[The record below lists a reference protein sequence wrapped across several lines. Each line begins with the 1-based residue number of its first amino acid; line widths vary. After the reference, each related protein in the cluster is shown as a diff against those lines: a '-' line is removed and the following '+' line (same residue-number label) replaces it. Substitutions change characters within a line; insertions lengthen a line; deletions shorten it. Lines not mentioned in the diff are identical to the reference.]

1 MQALLQSIPSMIL
14 IIFLGWF
21 TRRIGFLDERDVNL
35 LNKII
40 IYLAL
45 PALIFLAVRQSQLSL
60 SLVKIPFLAIL
71 VMALCLGVA
80 YLVGRLSNYAPKTF
94 GSFLIASS
102 MGNTGYLG
110 FPLTIGLFGYSNLVK
125 AVVYDFGTV
134 VVIFTMGIVIAK
146 KFGEAGKEGSVI
158 KEFLIF
164 PSTLALVFGLLLH
177 PVPLPK
183 FLLGSI
189 NYLGQA
195 TIPLIMLT
203 IGLSLK
209 AEGIGKYWLPLLS
222 LGAIKLVLAP
232 FFAFFVGSLG
242 GLTSQT
248 LGVFVLEASMPAVML
263 SLVVGLKYGLD
274 TKFLPVAIL
283 TSTLAS
289 LITIPLG
296 QAILRLVA

>member
-102 MGNTGYLG
+102 MGNTG
-110 FPLTIGLFGYSNLVK
+110 
-125 AVVYDFGTV
+125 
-134 VVIFTMGIVIAK
+134 
-146 KFGEAGKEGSVI
+146 
-158 KEFLIF
+158 
-164 PSTLALVFGLLLH
+164 
-177 PVPLPK
+177 
-183 FLLGSI
+183 
-189 NYLGQA
+189 
-195 TIPLIMLT
+195 
-203 IGLSLK
+203 
-209 AEGIGKYWLPLLS
+209 
-222 LGAIKLVLAP
+222 
-232 FFAFFVGSLG
+232 
-242 GLTSQT
+242 
-248 LGVFVLEASMPAVML
+248 
-263 SLVVGLKYGLD
+263 
-274 TKFLPVAIL
+274 
-283 TSTLAS
+283 
-289 LITIPLG
+289 
-296 QAILRLVA
+296 